1 MKLDGWV
8 AIVIEAGRGLERD
21 AAVAMAK
28 EGFSWANF

>member
-8 AIVIEAGRGLERD
+8 PMVTGAGRGLERE

-28 EGFSWANF
+28 EGLTWANF